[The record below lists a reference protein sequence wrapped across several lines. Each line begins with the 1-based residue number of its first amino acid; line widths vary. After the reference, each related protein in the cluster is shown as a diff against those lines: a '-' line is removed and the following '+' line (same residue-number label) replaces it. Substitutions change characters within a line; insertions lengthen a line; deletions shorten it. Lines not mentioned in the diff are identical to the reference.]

1 MKNVCQVPSN
11 ETIEY
16 ASLQNEARF
25 PIEARSWRSCRR
37 LSGVDRFDW
46 PEPRLFA
53 RVDLDQRVTVFG
65 LSVKRVDF
73 VQADRHRAVVVPPD
87 RLPHLETAIITMQ
100 SSEALILGPARE
112 ANFDFTA
119 FEAAWKKFEASR
131 V

>member
-25 PIEARSWRSCRR
+25 PIGARSWRSCRR
-37 LSGVDRFDW
+37 LSGVGRFDW

-53 RVDLDQRVTVFG
+53 RVDIDQRVTVFG

-100 SSEALILGPARE
+100 SNEALILRPARGPD
-112 ANFDFTA
+112 FDFSAVEVVWRNLIA
-119 FEAAWKKFEASR
+119 FA
-131 V
+131 